1 MSDLTFTN
9 RSIVDFK
16 QKLTGGG
23 ARSNLFEVEIEYP
36 IEIAVDTSANGPK
49 EFGKFMI
56 KAAEIPASNLG
67 NIPVPFR
74 GRVLPIAGDRTFDP
88 WTVTIINDTNFR
100 LRDVMERWSD
110 GINDIQT
117 AQGTVDP
124 ETYQTKATV
133 LQLSR
138 GTSTDGKITSDKNIP
153 ILRTYDFVG
162 IYPNVV
168 SSIPLDHGAT
178 DQIEEFQVTFNY
190 LYWEVRG
197 GKDRTGTSLVD
208 KGETGAAGQAFSI
221 ATVGDV
227 T

>member
-1 MSDLTFTN
+1 MAIRHN
-9 RSIVDFK
+9 ERSIVDFRSRMK
-16 QKLTGGG
+16 GGG
-23 ARSNLFEVEIEYP
+23 ARSNLFEVQMSFPDFAKPVSEALNDIP
-36 IEIAVDTSANGPK
+36 FLV
-49 EFGKFMI
+49 
-56 KAAEIPASNLG
+56 KAAEIPASNIG

-74 GRVLPIAGDRTFDP
+74 GRILPIAGDRTFDP

-117 AQGTVDP
+117 AQGTIDP
-124 ETYQTKATV
+124 ETYQQTAKV

-138 GTSTDGKITSDKNIP
+138 GKSSNKKITSGADIP
-153 ILRTYDFVG
+153 VLREYDFIG

-190 LYWEVRG
+190 LYYEVRG
-197 GKDRTGTSLVD
+197 KDDGTGTNLID
-208 KGETGAAGQAFSI
+208 RGETAQA
-221 ATVGDV
+221 T
-227 T
+227 

>member
-1 MSDLTFTN
+1 MAIRHN
-9 RSIVDFK
+9 QRSIVDFRSRLK
-16 QKLTGGG
+16 GGG
-23 ARSNLFEVEIEYP
+23 ARSNLFEVQMSFP
-36 IEIAVDTSANGPK
+36 SFAVANTETLNDIP
-49 EFGKFMI
+49 FLV
-56 KAAEIPASNLG
+56 KAAEIPASTIG

-74 GRVLPIAGDRTFDP
+74 GRVLPIAGDRTFAP

-117 AQGTVDP
+117 AQGTIDP
-124 ETYQTKATV
+124 ETYQQTAKV

-138 GTSTDGKITSDKNIP
+138 GKSSNKKITSAADIP
-153 ILRTYDFVG
+153 VLREYDFIG

-190 LYWEVRG
+190 LYYEVRG
-197 GKDRTGTSLVD
+197 KDDGTGTSLID
-208 KGETGAAGQAFSI
+208 RGETAQA
-221 ATVGDV
+221 T
-227 T
+227 

>member
-88 WTVTIINDTNFR
+88 WTVTIINDTNFKI
-100 LRDVMERWSD
+100 RDAMEQWSNS
-110 GINDIQT
+110 INDLQT
-117 AQGTVDP
+117 SQGIIDP
-124 ETYQTKATV
+124 ADYQTNAKV
-133 LQLSR
+133 KQLSR
-138 GTSTDGKITSDKNIP
+138 KGGNDPGKIDV
-153 ILRTYDFVG
+153 LREYRFEG

-168 SSIPLDHGAT
+168 SSIPLDYGAT

-190 LYWEVRG
+190 LFYSVT
-197 GKDRTGTSLVD
+197 D
-208 KGETGAAGQAFSI
+208 GETLGNSGGIQDLI
-221 ATVGDV
+221 
-227 T
+227 

>member
-1 MSDLTFTN
+1 MAIKHN
-9 RSIVDFK
+9 QRSIVDFRSRLK
-16 QKLTGGG
+16 GGG
-23 ARSNLFEVEIEYP
+23 ARSNLFEVQMTFPNFAE
-36 IEIAVDTSANGPK
+36 ANTETLNDIP
-49 EFGKFMI
+49 FLV
-56 KAAEIPASNLG
+56 KAAEIPASTIG

-74 GRVLPIAGDRTFDP
+74 GRILPIAGDRTFDP

-117 AQGTVDP
+117 AQGTTNP
-124 ETYQTKATV
+124 EEYQTKATV

-138 GTSTDGKITSDKNIP
+138 GIDTNGKVRSNSNIP
-153 ILRTYDFVG
+153 ILREYDFIG

-190 LYWEVRG
+190 LYYEVRG
-197 GKDRTGTSLVD
+197 KDDETGTQLVD
-208 KGETGAAGQAFSI
+208 KGETNAAGGGNI
-221 ATVGDV
+221 PLVGDV